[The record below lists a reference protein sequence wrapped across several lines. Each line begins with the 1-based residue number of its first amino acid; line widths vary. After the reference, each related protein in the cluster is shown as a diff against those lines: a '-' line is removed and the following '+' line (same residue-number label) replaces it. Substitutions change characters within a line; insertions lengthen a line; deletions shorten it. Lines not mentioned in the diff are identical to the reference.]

1 MRKRPVILGIFVLSA
16 VGMLSV
22 AFACVFGVVTGGGRS
37 FNMGECVG
45 IIPIEGIIHDSEA
58 VVAQIQDFAD
68 DHKVRAVVL
77 RINSPGGGVAPS
89 QEIYQ
94 AVLELKKKKKVV
106 VSMGSVAASGGYLI
120 AVAADRILANPGTIT
135 GSISAVI
142 HYANAEELMKK
153 IGVSSYVIKSGKF
166 KDIGSPTRKMTEEE
180 RTLIQGIVDDIYD
193 QFVQVIAL
201 NRKISL
207 QNIRQMADGRVFSG
221 RQAKEH
227 GLIDGLGGLQD
238 AVVLAGRLAGMEGE
252 PETVRGAKKKEGFLS
267 YLSGSMA
274 SGLLGAVSGKG
285 AEATGAFY
293 LLQ

>member
-1 MRKRPVILGIFVLSA
+1 MRKHPVILGILVLAS
-16 VGMLSV
+16 
-22 AFACVFGVVTGGGRS
+22 
-37 FNMGECVG
+37 VG
-45 IIPIEGIIHDSEA
+45 IISAFLMYGLRFFSGGGHSFKMREAVGVVPIEGIISESEDI
-58 VVAQIQDFAD
+58 VEQIQEFAD
-68 DHKVRAVVL
+68 DQGIGAVVL

-166 KDIGSPTRKMTEEE
+166 KDIGSPTRKMTDEE
-180 RTLIQGIVDDIYD
+180 RLLVQGIVDDIYD
-193 QFVQVIAL
+193 QFVQVIAQ
-201 NRKISL
+201 NRRIPL
-207 QNIRQMADGRVFSG
+207 QDIRLMADGRVFSG
-221 RQAKEH
+221 RQAKER
-227 GLIDGLGGLQD
+227 GLVDGLGGFND
-238 AVVLAGRLAGMEGE
+238 AVVLAGKLAGMTEK
-252 PETVRGAKKKEGFLS
+252 PEMVYGIEKKKGILN

-274 SGLLGAVSGKG
+274 SGLFKAVSGRG
-285 AEATGAFY
+285 IEPTGAFY

>member
-1 MRKRPVILGIFVLSA
+1 MRKHPIILGIFLLSV
-16 VGMLSV
+16 VGMLSFI
-22 AFACVFGVVTGGGRS
+22 FAYVFGAATGGGRF
-37 FNMGECVG
+37 FNVGERVG
-45 IIPIEGIIHDSEA
+45 IIPIEGIISDSEE
-58 VVAQIQDFAD
+58 VVAQIQNFSD
-68 DHKVRAVVL
+68 DQKVRAVVL
-77 RINSPGGGVAPS
+77 RVNSPGGGVAPS

-180 RTLIQGIVDDIYD
+180 RTLIQAIVDDIYD

-201 NRKISL
+201 NRKIPL
-207 QNIRQMADGRVFSG
+207 QNIQQMADGRVFSG
-221 RQAKEH
+221 RQAKER
-227 GLIDGLGGLQD
+227 GLVDGLGGLQD
-238 AVVLAGRLAGMEGE
+238 AVVLAGRLAGMEGK
-252 PETVRGAKKKEGFLS
+252 PETVYGAKKKEGFLS

-274 SGLLGAVSGKG
+274 AGLFKAVSGKS
-285 AEATGAFY
+285 ADATGAFY

>member
-1 MRKRPVILGIFVLSA
+1 MRKHPVILGITL
-16 VGMLSV
+16 L
-22 AFACVFGVVTGGGRS
+22 VF
-37 FNMGECVG
+37 VG
-45 IIPIEGIIHDSEA
+45 ILSGVFSYGLRFFGSGDHAFNLKGKIGIVQIAGIISDSDAIVE
-58 VVAQIQDFAD
+58 QLQDFAD
-68 DHKVRAVVL
+68 DQGIRAVVL

-94 AVLELKKKKKVV
+94 AVLELRKKKKVV

-142 HYANAEELMKK
+142 HYANVEELMKK

-180 RTLIQGIVDDIYD
+180 KALVQSIVDDIYD
-193 QFVQVIAL
+193 QFVQVIAA
-201 NRKISL
+201 NRKIPL
-207 QNIRQMADGRVFSG
+207 QKIIQMADGRVFSG
-221 RQAKEH
+221 RQAKEQ
-227 GLIDGLGGLQD
+227 GLVDGLGGFHD
-238 AVVLAGRLAGMEGE
+238 AVILAARLSGMEGK
-252 PETVRGAKKKEGFLS
+252 PEIVHGMEKKRGVLD

-274 SGLLGAVSGKG
+274 LDLVGAVSGKQ
-285 AEATGAFY
+285 AVATGAFY

>member
-1 MRKRPVILGIFVLSA
+1 MRKHPVILGILVLAS
-16 VGMLSV
+16 
-22 AFACVFGVVTGGGRS
+22 
-37 FNMGECVG
+37 VG
-45 IIPIEGIIHDSEA
+45 IISTFLMYGLRFLSGGGHSFKMREAVGVVPIEGIISESEDI
-58 VVAQIQDFAD
+58 VEQIQEFAD
-68 DHKVRAVVL
+68 DQGIGAVVL

-153 IGVSSYVIKSGKF
+153 VGVSSYVIKSGKF
-166 KDIGSPTRKMTEEE
+166 KDIGSPTRKMTDEE
-180 RTLIQGIVDDIYD
+180 RLLVQGIVDDIYD
-193 QFVQVIAL
+193 QFVQVIAQ
-201 NRKISL
+201 NRRIPL
-207 QNIRQMADGRVFSG
+207 QDIRLMADGRVFSG
-221 RQAKEH
+221 RQAKER
-227 GLIDGLGGLQD
+227 GLVDGLGGLND
-238 AVVLAGRLAGMEGE
+238 AVVLAGKLAGMTEK
-252 PETVRGAKKKEGFLS
+252 PEKVYGIEKKKGLFN

-274 SGLLGAVSGKG
+274 SGLFKAVSGRG
-285 AEATGAFY
+285 IEPTGAFY